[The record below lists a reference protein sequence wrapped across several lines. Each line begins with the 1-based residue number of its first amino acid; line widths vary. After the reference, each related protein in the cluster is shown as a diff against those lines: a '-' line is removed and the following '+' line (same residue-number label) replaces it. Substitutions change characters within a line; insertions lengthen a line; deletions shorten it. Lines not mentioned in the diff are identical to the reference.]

1 MTEQELDIA
10 ALEEAK
16 PYMGEFAWPTVILGL
31 TACTLYFTMP
41 FMVAAGMVPFWLA
54 ALLMI
59 VLTYAAYTGLHE
71 SVHGTVSGSQP
82 QLRWVNEWL
91 GYSSALVMG
100 IPLTAHRHEHLAH
113 HRHTNE
119 PDADPDFGFSTL
131 TESPLGAVRSA
142 GRAIF
147 QNYQYYMNSRWAQD
161 KGSQNR
167 TFCLEIAAAVSIR
180 VAIVMLTDPG
190 VTIALFLIAGI
201 GGTVLLVFL
210 FAYLVHYPYKDVG
223 RYANTST
230 IIAGG
235 ALNPVITWLWLFQ
248 NYHSIHH
255 LFPRVPFYHYR
266 RIFDAIEPIML
277 ARGAP
282 VYRLGLGGLRRQE
295 AGAVVTQADAGPV
308 EM

>member
-10 ALEEAK
+10 ALEAAK
-16 PYMGEFAWPTVILGL
+16 HCMGEFAWPTVILGL

-41 FMVAAGMVPFWLA
+41 FMVSAGLMPFWLA

-59 VLTYAAYTGLHE
+59 VLTYVAYTALHE

-91 GYSSALVMG
+91 GYISALVIG
-100 IPLTAHRHEHLAH
+100 VPLTAHRHEHLAH

-119 PDADPDFGFSTL
+119 PAADPDYGLSRL

-142 GRAIF
+142 ARALL
-147 QNYQYYMNSRWAQD
+147 QSYQYYIKSRWAHD
-161 KGSQNR
+161 KSTQNR
-167 TFCLEIAAAVSIR
+167 TFCLEIAASASIR

-201 GGTVLLVFL
+201 GGSMLLGFL

-235 ALNPVITWLWLFQ
+235 PLNSVITWLWLFQ

-266 RIFDAIEPIML
+266 RIFDAIEPIMF

-282 VYRLGLGGLRRQE
+282 VYRLGLGGLQRQ
-295 AGAVVTQADAGPV
+295 QAAIA
-308 EM
+308 